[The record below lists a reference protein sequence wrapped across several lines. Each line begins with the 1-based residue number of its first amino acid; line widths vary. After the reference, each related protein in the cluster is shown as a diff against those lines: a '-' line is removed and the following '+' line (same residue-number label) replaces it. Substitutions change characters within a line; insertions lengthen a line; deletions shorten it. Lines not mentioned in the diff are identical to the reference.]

1 MKALPAISHRRR
13 PRGYSLIEVLS
24 AGAIVALGAT
34 AAASLAG
41 SLGHQEEYTRR
52 AAVVRNY
59 QENMVQLWQLGL
71 SPLEVASLMP
81 DPSGNRSLRGAL
93 VENSAVMV
101 ETGLVPVG
109 GAGAGSN
116 EARVETVLCRASV
129 NIAANPLGTQ
139 EPGAPLEITACRPS
153 IR

>member
-1 MKALPAISHRRR
+1 MKRTPFPKTRLGR
-13 PRGYSLIEVLS
+13 RGYSLIEVLS
-24 AGAIVALGAT
+24 AGAIVAIGAT
-34 AAASLAG
+34 AAASLSG

-59 QENMVQLWQLGL
+59 QENMAQLWQLGL

-93 VENSAVMV
+93 VDGSAVLV
-101 ETGLVPVG
+101 ETGIVTV
-109 GAGAGSN
+109 GAGAN
-116 EARVETVLCRASV
+116 VARVETVVCRASV

>member
-1 MKALPAISHRRR
+1 MKRCSFTPNLLRRA
-13 PRGYSLIEVLS
+13 GYSLIEVLS

-81 DPSGNRSLRGAL
+81 DPAGNRSLRGAL
-93 VENSAVMV
+93 VDGSAVLV
-101 ETGLVPVG
+101 ETGIVPV
-109 GAGAGSN
+109 GAGSN

-139 EPGAPLEITACRPS
+139 EAGAPLEITACRPS